1 MLSKQQKNATQVFTR
16 VHVKFNKTIVD
27 TNFSLKSFS
36 QCVFVSAEVYFS
48 WKRKCEEEESEEEE
62 VEKIERQCEKQQKN
76 EPKQVNEYTFF
87 LLPFSSSTFICQ
99 INIGIVFVVKG
110 WNKLKINVEKSQHL
124 KNIVRQ
130 AAEKQAVLLI
140 QQQKNDNNNRSS
152 SKKEENEILCLNK
165 YSKMHTNAIIIEVII
180 MNQRYLTSTVKQL
193 ALQLCKH
200 HII

>member
-87 LLPFSSSTFICQ
+87 LSSFFFFDIYLPNKYWNCVCREGMKQIKNKCWEKPTFKKHSTASSRKTSR
-99 INIGIVFVVKG
+99 FVDTTAK
-110 WNKLKINVEKSQHL
+110 K
-124 KNIVRQ
+124 RQ
-130 AAEKQAVLLI
+130 
-140 QQQKNDNNNRSS
+140 QQQKQQQERRKRNIMFKQILKDAYKRDYHRSNHHES
-152 SKKEENEILCLNK
+152 AVFNK
-165 YSKMHTNAIIIEVII
+165 H
-180 MNQRYLTSTVKQL
+180 R
-193 ALQLCKH
+193 
-200 HII
+200 